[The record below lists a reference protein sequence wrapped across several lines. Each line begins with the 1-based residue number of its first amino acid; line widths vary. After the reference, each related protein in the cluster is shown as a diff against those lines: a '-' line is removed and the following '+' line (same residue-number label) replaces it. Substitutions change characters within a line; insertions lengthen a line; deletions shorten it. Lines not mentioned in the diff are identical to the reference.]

1 MKFIDNIPTGM
12 LLVVCVLLGLS
23 PFVPESHLLEKVRML
38 SQGNLSRPLDI
49 VDLLYHGSPF
59 LVLGIK
65 LLRIQNR
72 GANK

>member
-23 PFVPESHLLEKVRML
+23 PFVPEPHLLEKVQML

-59 LVLGIK
+59 LVLSIK
-65 LLRIQNR
+65 LFRIQNR